1 MDPVDV
7 LSFLFMLGS
16 LELGQDYSKA
26 NLTPTQLQMLEDL
39 GDFGIVYQS
48 SPSSSRFYPTRLA
61 TTLTSDAGALRTLS
75 SSLSTTV
82 SASAGGIENG
92 IRSAD
97 GKGYIIIETNF
108 RVYAYTSSHLQIA
121 ILQLFTKLSTR
132 YPNMVAGKI
141 TRESIRRAVSMGI
154 TSDQIISFLSTH
166 AHPQMH
172 IRKNYILP
180 PTVVD
185 QIRLWQIEGERMK
198 ATVGF
203 LFKDFVSAADFEGPC
218 KYAEEIG
225 VLVWKNEARR
235 MFFVTRHEQV
245 AGFVKN
251 RGKGEKEK
259 EAGKAQ
265 KQNGQ

>member
-1 MDPVDV
+1 
-7 LSFLFMLGS
+7 
-16 LELGQDYSKA
+16 
-26 NLTPTQLQMLEDL
+26 
-39 GDFGIVYQS
+39 
-48 SPSSSRFYPTRLA
+48 
-61 TTLTSDAGALRTLS
+61 
-75 SSLSTTV
+75 
-82 SASAGGIENG
+82 
-92 IRSAD
+92 
-97 GKGYIIIETNF
+97 
-108 RVYAYTSSHLQIA
+108 
-121 ILQLFTKLSTR
+121 
-132 YPNMVAGKI
+132 
-141 TRESIRRAVSMGI
+141 
-154 TSDQIISFLSTH
+154 
-166 AHPQMH
+166 
-172 IRKNYILP
+172 
-180 PTVVD
+180 
-185 QIRLWQIEGERMK
+185 MK